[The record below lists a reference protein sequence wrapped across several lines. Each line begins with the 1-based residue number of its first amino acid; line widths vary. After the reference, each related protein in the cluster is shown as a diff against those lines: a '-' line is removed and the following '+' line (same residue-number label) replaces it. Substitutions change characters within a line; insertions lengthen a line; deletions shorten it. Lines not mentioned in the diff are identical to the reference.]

1 MRSGDTAARTQAP
14 QPVSPQYRSLAVHP
28 WSFLAP
34 AMASTVLAAAWGRTL
49 PEWSLVL
56 VARALL
62 AAVHYVEVVAH
73 RLGERYGTLVLAV
86 AVTISEVALLISMML
101 SGGESTSA
109 LARDTV
115 FAAVMI
121 VCNGVVGLC
130 LLVGGLRHR
139 EIEFRVEGTSPALA
153 VLAALAT
160 LTMVLPGDH
169 DHHRGPDT
177 LDLPT
182 GVRRAR
188 TDWRACVNG
197 TTSLAERPMTTLSR
211 SCRILCSLRGSTI
224 SRKPGAA
231 GRVEGR
237 RCPAQ
242 RTLARRNVDD
252 SKPWYYATRFRNAR
266 TPDMAD
272 RHLLT
277 ARRASMNAS
286 WQGTRQYARSSARR
300 WIPHTDG
307 TGLACGEAI
316 GRGITGPRP
325 HNLLRGRFNYRS

>member
-1 MRSGDTAARTQAP
+1 
-14 QPVSPQYRSLAVHP
+14 
-28 WSFLAP
+28 
-34 AMASTVLAAAWGRTL
+34 MASTVLAAAWGRTL

-197 TTSLAERPMTTLSR
+197 TTSLAERPMTDPFKKLQNSVQPTR
-211 SCRILCSLRGSTI
+211 FHDQQE
-224 SRKPGAA
+224 A
-231 GRVEGR
+231 GRGW
-237 RCPAQ
+237 P
-242 RTLARRNVDD
+242 
-252 SKPWYYATRFRNAR
+252 
-266 TPDMAD
+266 
-272 RHLLT
+272 
-277 ARRASMNAS
+277 
-286 WQGTRQYARSSARR
+286 
-300 WIPHTDG
+300 
-307 TGLACGEAI
+307 
-316 GRGITGPRP
+316 GRGPAMPGPEDTGASQ
-325 HNLLRGRFNYRS
+325 RGRFETMVLRYPFS